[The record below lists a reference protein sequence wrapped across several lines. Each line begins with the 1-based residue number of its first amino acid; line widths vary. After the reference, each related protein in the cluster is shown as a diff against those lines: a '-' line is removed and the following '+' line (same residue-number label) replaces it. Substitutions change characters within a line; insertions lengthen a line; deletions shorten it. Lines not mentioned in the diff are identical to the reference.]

1 MLLNCGVGEDSW
13 ESLGLQGDQTSLIKE
28 INPEY
33 SLEADAEVP
42 VLWPPDS
49 KSWLIGK
56 DPDAEQDWRR
66 RRGNRGWDDW
76 MASQTQWTW
85 VGASSGSWWWTVR
98 PGVLQS
104 MGLQRVRHDWVTE
117 LNEKI
122 KGLAYNRHAKIS
134 NFFPHH
140 LFPDKFS

>member
-1 MLLNCGVGEDSW
+1 MVLNCGVGEDSW
-13 ESLGLQGDQTSLIKE
+13 ESLGLQGDHTCQSKRKSTLNVQWKDWCWSWSSNTLATWWKE
-28 INPEY
+28 
-33 SLEADAEVP
+33 LTH
-42 VLWPPDS
+42 W
-49 KSWLIGK
+49 KRSWCWEKQKGITEDEML
-56 DPDAEQDWRR
+56 
-66 RRGNRGWDDW
+66 GWHHG
-76 MASQTQWTW
+76 WTW
-85 VGASSGSWWWTVR
+85 VWANSGSWWWTGKH
-98 PGVLQS
+98 GVLQS